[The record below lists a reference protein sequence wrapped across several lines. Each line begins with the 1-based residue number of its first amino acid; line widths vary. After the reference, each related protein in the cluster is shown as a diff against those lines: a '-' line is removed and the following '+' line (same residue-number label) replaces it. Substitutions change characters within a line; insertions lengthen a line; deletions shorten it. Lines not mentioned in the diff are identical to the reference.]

1 MGTSLE
7 LPHPD
12 VCRAEK
18 FVASAD
24 YWACLVAD
32 PDPCRYVLTIGE
44 IRICS
49 IASRSGTQLKR
60 KIENR
65 KIPVRYADSSVGAV
79 ARGRLDELI
88 ESGGITAFE
97 RSNGWVD
104 IAKDPIRSR
113 LSQWQFR
120 GLQRRVGHKC
130 EETPP
135 VVRYNH
141 PVNRLAAASSR
152 RKP

>member
-1 MGTSLE
+1 MGTSPE

-32 PDPCRYVLTIGE
+32 PEPCHYVLTIGKM
-44 IRICS
+44 RICS

-60 KIENR
+60 KIEDK

-79 ARGRLDELI
+79 ARGKLDELI
-88 ESGGITAFE
+88 ESGGITGFE

-104 IAKDPIRSR
+104 IAKDPVRSR
-113 LSQWQFR
+113 LSHWQFR
-120 GLQRRVGHKC
+120 GLQRRVGQKS
-130 EETPP
+130 EEPRPAPT
-135 VVRYNH
+135 YTH